1 MTEYFIF
8 VTLNTIKYNMYN
20 IYIAKMTRND
30 TNRKNILMFVRL
42 VSPPSTSL
50 KDCTVIGDEAFCISA

>member
-1 MTEYFIF
+1 MTEYFIS

-30 TNRKNILMFVRL
+30 TNRKNILMFVRF
-42 VSPPSTSL
+42 VSL
-50 KDCTVIGDEAFCISA
+50 HYRIAQ